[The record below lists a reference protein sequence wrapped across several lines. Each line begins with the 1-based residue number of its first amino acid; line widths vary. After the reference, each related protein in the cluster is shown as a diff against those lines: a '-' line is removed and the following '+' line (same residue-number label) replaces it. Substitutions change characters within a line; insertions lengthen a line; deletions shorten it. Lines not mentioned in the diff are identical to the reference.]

1 MGELL
6 IGSLLSERMWSSQP
20 FLSRQEFP
28 MATMSPLRQ
37 RMIEDMTVRNL
48 SRSTQQ
54 SYIYAVAKFSR
65 HFDCPPDRLGTEDV
79 RAYQLH
85 LIEQKFS
92 WSHINQ
98 VACALRFF
106 YGITLGQKEAFER
119 IVSGKEP
126 EKLPPV
132 LNREEIARF
141 LNAVVGMRNRVALT
155 TAYAAGLRIGE
166 GPGVRAGGRVGGGP
180 VRAGGG
186 SGRAS
191 ERGAGGALGP
201 DPHS

>member
-1 MGELL
+1 
-6 IGSLLSERMWSSQP
+6 
-20 FLSRQEFP
+20 
-28 MATMSPLRQ
+28 MATTSPLRQ
-37 RMIEDMTVRNL
+37 RMIEDRMIRNL
-48 SRSTQQ
+48 SRATQQ
-54 SYIYAVAKFSR
+54 SYIYAVARFSR
-65 HFDCPPDRLGTEDV
+65 HFNSSPDRLGMEEV

-85 LIEQKFS
+85 LVAKNHS

-132 LNREEIARF
+132 LNREEIGRF
-141 LNAVVGMRNRVALT
+141 LEAVAGLRNRVALA

-166 GPGVRAGGRVGGGP
+166 VVRLKI
-180 VRAGGG
+180 G
-186 SGRAS
+186 SIDS
-191 ERGAGGALGP
+191 ERMLI
-201 DPHS
+201 H

>member
-1 MGELL
+1 
-6 IGSLLSERMWSSQP
+6 MWIVTP

-28 MATMSPLRQ
+28 MATTSPLRR

-65 HFDCPPDRLGTEDV
+65 HFNCPPDRLRLGGV
-79 RAYQLH
+79 RAYPLH
-85 LIEQKFS
+85 LIERKFS
-92 WSHINQ
+92 WSHVNQ
-98 VACALRFF
+98 VACSLRFF

-141 LNAVVGMRNRVALT
+141 LEAVAGLRNRVALM

-166 GPGVRAGGRVGGGP
+166 VMRLKI
-180 VRAGGG
+180 G
-186 SGRAS
+186 SIDS
-191 ERGAGGALGP
+191 ERMLIHIESAKGGKDRYA
-201 DPHS
+201 